1 MKSDEEGESV
11 KQNFTPIQ
19 SRKRLPQPICSNALC
34 PSMDLIAL
42 GLGASKPDEK
52 ESKIKSTDDDEN
64 SKSVSS
70 MIIVYRTISWQK
82 MFTITQSDLA
92 SAAAE
97 VEVDTRD
104 ESRAKGDS
112 ASSENEYATV
122 ASTTSTAATNLIWSP
137 DGRILAIALV
147 NGSTLFYDIES
158 CASPGVPPTP
168 IYALPCP
175 PRNSNTDVL
184 DKASSP
190 IFTRSMTAARK
201 KRLLRM
207 AGKTPSNDKNDA
219 KANDDATN
227 NNHYSNTITSSI
239 EADERKQDVSSSL
252 QRIKAIHW
260 QRIRQRHTNEWH
272 SRKYYVDRSTHFLPP
287 CHYTMEATHGVHSSE
302 GMSMASALNDGYNMD
317 GGQLHAPMAKTPLSI
332 LMTLSDDGLVLYL
345 NGQYRL
351 LSTANNDHS
360 GERGRKGYLQR
371 ELVSTSDFHILASTQ
386 SSKSLKLVLY
396 SIPTL
401 VRHRYN
407 LQFISSSYGSITNHL
422 STMKTGMEESH
433 GAWGSALRQLDI
445 KFDQL
450 MNLMK
455 KYNVIAQNGDNQ
467 EEALRLELL
476 NYILGGHSMRSADS
490 SNAMDQFFTHPLMND
505 QLLIR
510 LFRSLEANVAG
521 VEGLLRRKVLAPVRS
536 LVFDAGE
543 LHGLVKAM
551 NTDMPYKG
559 EDSLG
564 DDNKNRGSNLDG
576 LPALMDD
583 TTCMRLCE
591 ASEILYIVSEQCVAQ
606 TVEIRHR
613 LECMTKWIR
622 GTASQVKAR
631 GTAVDSVQRE
641 NAKKRRVPEHILRK
655 VASFLSAPLKSAPS
669 DLEKKRGSTE
679 SMLGI
684 LLSDYFAKDHVY
696 VEKTRSPSHRR
707 NCIEANSDG
716 FHNFV
721 ETPSLKA
728 ALEVT
733 KEIAV
738 QLFEEPRKV
747 MKRLVNHVN
756 IAVEECSNQNH
767 LVSTL
772 HSRFIEKTGD
782 ESAFSQCVHWTMFAH
797 TCSSGDL
804 EHQLVQITGIPACY
818 EDRPTYYKTLFVRVP
833 FHLKKMKFYGDD
845 GNSTLTSETS
855 PSYEEG
861 RQSLSLLSNHEA
873 EDGTIDEELWLFAY
887 DVLPF
892 RHIEGSFD
900 EAGRLVIQKFDPIE
914 DSAEVLTKD
923 EDNGIESKCKHSF
936 YDILLFCVFQFVTQL
951 IILSRHTG
959 RCVRSRAATETSSLI
974 MSGSRGIGGLT
985 CKKSNTIDLF
995 DLEEEEDDSEDES
1008 SEEE

>member
-1 MKSDEEGESV
+1 MKSDEERESLS
-11 KQNFTPIQ
+11 QNFTPIQ

-42 GLGASKPDEK
+42 GLGASNPDDKDK
-52 ESKIKSTDDDEN
+52 ELNTNIADDNTN

-97 VEVDTRD
+97 VED
-104 ESRAKGDS
+104 ESQAESQDKDD
-112 ASSENEYATV
+112 NATNKDDYEAV
-122 ASTTSTAATNLIWSP
+122 TSTGSIGATNLIWSP

-175 PRNSNTDVL
+175 PRIPND
-184 DKASSP
+184 DASHQFASP
-190 IFTRSMTAARK
+190 ILTRSMTAARK

-207 AGKTPSNDKNDA
+207 AGKTPSNDIQNDNEKN
-219 KANDDATN
+219 TN
-227 NNHYSNTITSSI
+227 KEAENKESS
-239 EADERKQDVSSSL
+239 RSH

-260 QRIRQRHTNEWH
+260 QRIRHRHTAEWH

-287 CHYTMEATHGVHSSE
+287 CHYTMEATHGAYSGE
-302 GMSMASALNDGYNMD
+302 AMSTTLTLNDGYNTD

-345 NGQYRL
+345 NGRYRL
-351 LSTANNDHS
+351 LSTANDNRGDKGRTHS
-360 GERGRKGYLQR
+360 LQR
-371 ELVSTSDFHILASTQ
+371 ELVSTSDFHILASTK
-386 SSKSLKLVLY
+386 SSKSMKLVLY

-401 VRHRYN
+401 VGHRYN

-422 STMKTGMEESH
+422 TTMRTGMEESY
-433 GAWGSALRQLDI
+433 GAWGSSLRQLDI

-455 KYNVIAQNGDNQ
+455 KYNVIAQNGDNE

-521 VEGLLRRKVLAPVRS
+521 VEGLLRRKVLGPVRS
-536 LVFDAGE
+536 LVFDTGE
-543 LHGLVKAM
+543 LHGLVKTM
-551 NTDMPYKG
+551 NTNMPYKG
-559 EDSLG
+559 DG
-564 DDNKNRGSNLDG
+564 DLNDDDRNQGSDFDG

-583 TTCMRLCE
+583 DTCMRLCE
-591 ASEILYIVSEQCVAQ
+591 AAEILYIVSEQCVAQ

-613 LECMTKWIR
+613 LECITRWIR

-631 GTAVDSVQRE
+631 GTAADSVQRE
-641 NAKKRRVPEHILRK
+641 NAKKRRVPEHVLRK
-655 VASFLSAPLKSAPS
+655 VASFLSSPLKSAPS

-679 SMLGI
+679 CMLGI

-696 VEKTRSPSHRR
+696 IEKTCSPLQRR
-707 NCIEANSDG
+707 KSIESNSDG
-716 FHNFV
+716 FHSFV
-721 ETPSLKA
+721 ETPSLKI

-738 QLFEEPRKV
+738 ELFDEPRKV

-756 IAVEECSNQNH
+756 ITVEECSSQNN

-772 HSRFIEKTGD
+772 HSRFIDKTGD
-782 ESAFSQCVHWTMFAH
+782 KSAFSESVHWTMFAN

-818 EDRPTYYKTLFVRVP
+818 KHHPKYYKTLFLSVP
-833 FHLKKMKFYGDD
+833 LHLKEMKFYGDD
-845 GNSTLTSETS
+845 GNSTLTSESS
-855 PSYEEG
+855 PSYKEG
-861 RQSLSLLSNHEA
+861 RQSLSLLLKEEA
-873 EDGTIDEELWLFAY
+873 EDGRVDEELWLFAY
-887 DVLPF
+887 DELPF
-892 RHIEGSFD
+892 QKVEATYD
-900 EAGRLVIQKFDPIE
+900 ELGRFVIRKFDPIQ
-914 DSAEVLTKD
+914 DSVEVLTKD
-923 EDNGIESKCKHSF
+923 EDIGIESKCKCGFQDDLNVCKFIF
-936 YDILLFCVFQFVTQL
+936 YKSHN
-951 IILSRHTG
+951 LSRHIG
-959 RCVRSRAATETSSLI
+959 RCVRSKAATDTSSLI

-995 DLEEEEDDSEDES
+995 DLEEDEDDSDDDES